1 MTQEEQQVSSTD
13 DSTDNSG
20 RRVTPDEDPAAV
32 TKDPAATP
40 KPDKAKSGLKGAGS
54 KDPAQLA
61 ADIEKTREE
70 LAETLDAIAE
80 KVSPKRVAKR
90 TTKKVTDAVKD
101 TATSAKDKVS
111 GATSGRSDTSW
122 APDPGAVSDVTA
134 VPELP
139 PTAPVEVPT
148 LQTTTY
154 VPPQVTTP
162 PGASMSTYT
171 TSGSLLKP
179 EYIVAGVVAGLL
191 AWFLLRKRR
200 R

>member
-1 MTQEEQQVSSTD
+1 VTQEEQQVPTD
-13 DSTDNSG
+13 DSTDSSG
-20 RRVTPDEDPAAV
+20 RRVMPEDDPAAA
-32 TKDPAATP
+32 TKDPAAAP
-40 KPDKAKSGLKGAGS
+40 KAAKAKTTLKGAGS
-54 KDPAQLA
+54 KDPEQLA

-101 TATSAKDKVS
+101 TATSAKEKVAH
-111 GATSGRSDTSW
+111 ATAGKSDTSW
-122 APDPGAVSDVTA
+122 APDPGPASNA

-148 LQTTTY
+148 LQTTSY
-154 VPPQVTTP
+154 VPPQVTSAP
-162 PGASMSTYT
+162 SGSMSTYT

-179 EYIVAGVVAGLL
+179 EYVAAGVAAGLL
-191 AWFLLRKRR
+191 AWWLVRKRR
-200 R
+200 G